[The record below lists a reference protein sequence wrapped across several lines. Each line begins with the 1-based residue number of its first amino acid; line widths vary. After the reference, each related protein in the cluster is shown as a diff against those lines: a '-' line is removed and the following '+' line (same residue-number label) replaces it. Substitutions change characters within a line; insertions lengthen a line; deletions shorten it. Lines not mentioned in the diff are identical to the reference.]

1 MWLEPMPNGGIIT
14 RVLPGDYSQVLQAR
28 GDADGEQERCVQ
40 SLVHVGLNEPMVVTL
55 SAAKSPGTMAGC
67 FAPLSMTKPGVI

>member
-28 GDADGEQERCVQ
+28 VPCVASPWDAGR
-40 SLVHVGLNEPMVVTL
+40 
-55 SAAKSPGTMAGC
+55 AKRTRTRTASSRDVC
-67 FAPLSMTKPGVI
+67 NH